1 MFHTSIYIIAFREP
15 LVKYSPVFVLCS
27 YHSASKIF
35 DREEFRAAFSD
46 HRVEGSS
53 SEARSVNL
61 FTPLATS
68 VSWNQQ
74 LRFISSLPNYHRWLL
89 DKVNFSQWLS
99 IMDMKEK
106 YRPASAR
113 NQILYFYRESCL
125 KAVFDVC
132 EKLRGNQPPALQSSS
147 SSTFITMSVS
157 SEDVDTQPS
166 VAKRRQRQP
175 LKRLTAEDLRA
186 NITSL
191 DPEFSSRNIFE
202 EVSSYEKFKLAVI
215 ENGHVFWRRSGNID
229 IFAINDVNM
238 TTGIFQ
244 EDCYAHLTMVT
255 SGDESELSC
264 SCSMYSTLLQV
275 ASFGVS
281 EQEFESMNLENVI
294 CCHMRLFKELI
305 LDYLPAI
312 RSNSS
317 RSQNNLVKRLEDNL
331 HLLNMS
337 VCHLP
342 TTSNR
347 CLKFSV
353 YSEYDERCSLVH
365 ITDNRIC
372 CQSGYCDAV
381 FSCSKRYVVRLDE
394 AEVLCPHLLK
404 MKEQQGDWRNL
415 LPGADFDETD
425 GLEEEENDRADDE
438 EEPVPPP
445 APELQVCNE

>member
-1 MFHTSIYIIAFREP
+1 
-15 LVKYSPVFVLCS
+15 
-27 YHSASKIF
+27 
-35 DREEFRAAFSD
+35 
-46 HRVEGSS
+46 
-53 SEARSVNL
+53 
-61 FTPLATS
+61 
-68 VSWNQQ
+68 
-74 LRFISSLPNYHRWLL
+74 
-89 DKVNFSQWLS
+89 
-99 IMDMKEK
+99 
-106 YRPASAR
+106 
-113 NQILYFYRESCL
+113 
-125 KAVFDVC
+125 
-132 EKLRGNQPPALQSSS
+132 
-147 SSTFITMSVS
+147 
-157 SEDVDTQPS
+157 
-166 VAKRRQRQP
+166 
-175 LKRLTAEDLRA
+175 
-186 NITSL
+186 
-191 DPEFSSRNIFE
+191 
-202 EVSSYEKFKLAVI
+202 
-215 ENGHVFWRRSGNID
+215 
-229 IFAINDVNM
+229 M

-255 SGDESELSC
+255 SGDEPELSC

-425 GLEEEENDRADDE
+425 GFEEEENDRADDE